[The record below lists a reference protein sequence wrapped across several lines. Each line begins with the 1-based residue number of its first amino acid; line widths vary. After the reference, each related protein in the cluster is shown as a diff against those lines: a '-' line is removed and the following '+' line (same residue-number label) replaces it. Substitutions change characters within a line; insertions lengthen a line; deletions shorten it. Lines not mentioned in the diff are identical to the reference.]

1 MSLEFLISKIQN
13 NNFLLIGRA
22 GVDIYPDP
30 PGTKTEN
37 ANTYVTH
44 LGGSSANMG
53 VQLKKYGGSCSLLTR
68 VSNDALGKFALNQ
81 LDHYGV
87 NRDLIKL
94 EDNESRIS
102 FAIVETTIE
111 DHQSIIYRHK
121 AADLFLN
128 KSDIENAKIHN
139 YECILITGTS
149 LAAQPSRDAVLYAL
163 KLAKEHNIPVIMDID
178 YRPYTWE
185 SAEKAKDVYNLAC
198 DYCSGVIGNDDE
210 FAILSGNYDEGL
222 NYAKKLSSKCDLV
235 IFKMGEKG
243 SITFSQ
249 NLEIIKGIFPVK
261 PLKPTGAGDSF
272 MGSLIGALL
281 KNYDLEKAIEIGSA
295 AAAIVVTK
303 VGCAPAMP
311 DLDEVLEFMNNNKIN
326 KGDKNAHTTV

>member
-1 MSLEFLISKIQN
+1 MSLEFLISKIKL

-30 PGTKTEN
+30 PGTKTEHAKN
-37 ANTYVTH
+37 FITH

-53 VQLKKYGGSCSLLTR
+53 VELTKFGGACSLLTR
-68 VSNDALGKFALNQ
+68 VSNDALGRLVLNQ
-81 LDHYGV
+81 LDFYGV
-87 NRDLIKL
+87 KKDLIKF

-102 FAIVETTIE
+102 FAIVESTTE

-128 KSDIENAKIHN
+128 KADIDFAKITN
-139 YECILITGTS
+139 YDCLLITGTS

-163 KLAKEHNIPVIMDID
+163 DVAKKNNIPVILDID

-185 SAEKAKDVYNLAC
+185 SPHIAKEIYNKAAEK
-198 DYCSGVIGNDDE
+198 CSGIIGNDEE
-210 FAILSGNYDEGL
+210 FGVLSGNYLEGL
-222 NYAKKLSSKCDLV
+222 NYAKNLSINCDLV
-235 IFKMGEKG
+235 IYKKGEKG
-243 SITFSQ
+243 SITFVDSK
-249 NLEIIKGIFPVK
+249 EITKGIFSVK
-261 PLKPTGAGDSF
+261 PLKPTGAGDAF
-272 MGSLIGALL
+272 MGALIGALL
-281 KNYDLEKAIEIGSA
+281 KNYDIEKAIEIGSA

-311 DLDEVLEFMNNNKIN
+311 DLNEILEFMKTNTIN
-326 KGDKNAHTTV
+326 

>member
-1 MSLEFLISKIQN
+1 MSLEFLISKIQK

-37 ANTYVTH
+37 ANKYVTH

-53 VQLKKYGGSCSLLTR
+53 VQLSKYGGLCSLLTR
-68 VSNDALGKFALNQ
+68 ISNDALGKFVLNQ
-81 LDHYGV
+81 LDYYGV
-87 NRDLIKL
+87 KKDLVKF

-102 FAIVETTIE
+102 FAIVETTVE

-128 KSDIENAKIHN
+128 KTDIESANIEN

-149 LAAQPSRDAVLYAL
+149 LAAEPSRSSVLHTL
-163 KLAKEHNIPVIMDID
+163 ELAKENRIPVIMDID

-185 SAEKAKDVYNLAC
+185 SADKAKKIYNLAAEN
-198 DYCSGVIGNDDE
+198 CSGIIGNDDE
-210 FAILSGNYDEGL
+210 FAVLSGSYEESL
-222 NYAKKLSSKCDLV
+222 NYAKKLALDCDLV
-235 IFKMGEKG
+235 IYKKGEKG
-243 SITFSQ
+243 SITYA
-249 NLEIIKGIFPVK
+249 NNKEIVKGIFPVK
-261 PLKPTGAGDSF
+261 PLKPTGAGDAF
-272 MGSLIGALL
+272 IGSLIGALL

-311 DLDEVLEFMNNNKIN
+311 NLEEIVEFMTINKIN
-326 KGDKNAHTTV
+326 EGEK

>member
-1 MSLEFLISKIQN
+1 MSLEFLISKIQK

-37 ANTYVTH
+37 ANKYVTH

-53 VQLKKYGGSCSLLTR
+53 VQLTKYGGSCSLLTR
-68 VSNDALGKFALNQ
+68 VSNDALGKFAINQ
-81 LDHYGV
+81 LDSYGV
-87 NRDLIKL
+87 KSDLVKS

-102 FAIVETTIE
+102 FAIVESTVV

-128 KSDIENAKIHN
+128 KNDIENSNLQN

-149 LAAQPSRDAVLYAL
+149 LAAEPSRSAVLYAL
-163 KLAKEHNIPVIMDID
+163 KLAKEKKIPVIMDID

-185 SAEKAKDVYNLAC
+185 SEDKAKEIYNLAG
-198 DYCSGVIGNDDE
+198 DYCSGIIGNDDE
-210 FAILSGNYDEGL
+210 FAILSGNYDDGL
-222 NYAKKLSSKCDLV
+222 SYAKKISKNCDLV
-235 IFKMGEKG
+235 IYKMGEKG
-243 SITFSQ
+243 SITFA
-249 NLEIIKGIFPVK
+249 NNEEIQRGIFPVK
-261 PLKPTGAGDSF
+261 PLKPTGAGDAF
-272 MGSLIGALL
+272 MGSLIGAIL
-281 KNYDLEKAIEIGSA
+281 KNYDLQKAIEIGSA

-311 DLDEVLEFMNNNKIN
+311 DLDEVLNFMKNNNIN
-326 KGDKNAHTTV
+326 KGER

>member
-1 MSLEFLISKIQN
+1 MSLEFLISKIQK

-37 ANTYVTH
+37 ANKYVTH

-53 VQLKKYGGSCSLLTR
+53 VQLTKYGGSCSLLTR
-68 VSNDALGKFALNQ
+68 VSNDALGKFAINQ
-81 LDHYGV
+81 LDSYGV
-87 NRDLIKL
+87 KSDLVKF

-102 FAIVETTIE
+102 FAIVESTVV

-128 KSDIENAKIHN
+128 KNDIENSNLQN

-149 LAAQPSRDAVLYAL
+149 LAAEPSRSAVLYAL
-163 KLAKEHNIPVIMDID
+163 KLAKEKKIPVIMDID

-185 SAEKAKDVYNLAC
+185 SEDKAKEIYNLAG
-198 DYCSGVIGNDDE
+198 DYCSGIIGNDDE
-210 FAILSGNYDEGL
+210 FAILSGNYDDGL
-222 NYAKKLSSKCDLV
+222 SYAKKISRNCDLV
-235 IFKMGEKG
+235 IYKMGEKG
-243 SITFSQ
+243 SITFA
-249 NLEIIKGIFPVK
+249 NNEEIQRGIFPVK
-261 PLKPTGAGDSF
+261 PLKPTGAGDAF
-272 MGSLIGALL
+272 MGSLIGAIL
-281 KNYDLEKAIEIGSA
+281 KNYDLQKAIEIGSA

-311 DLDEVLEFMNNNKIN
+311 DLDEVLDFMKNNNIN
-326 KGDKNAHTTV
+326 KGER

>member
-13 NNFLLIGRA
+13 NKFLLIGRA

-37 ANTYVTH
+37 AKNYVTH

-53 VQLKKYGGSCSLLTR
+53 VQLTRYGGSCSLLTR

-87 NRDLIKL
+87 NRNLIKL
-94 EDNESRIS
+94 EDKESRIS
-102 FAIVETTIE
+102 FAIVESTVE
-111 DHQSIIYRHK
+111 NHQSIIYRHK

-128 KSDIENAKIHN
+128 KNDIENSNIQN
-139 YECILITGTS
+139 YQCILITGTS
-149 LAAQPSRDAVLYAL
+149 LAAEPSRSAVLYAL
-163 KLAKEHNIPVIMDID
+163 EIAKEKNIPVIMDID

-185 SAEKAKDVYNLAC
+185 SADQAKQIYNIAS
-198 DYCSGVIGNDDE
+198 DYCSGIIGNDDE
-210 FAILSGNYDEGL
+210 FAVLSGSYEEGF
-222 NYAKKLSSKCDLV
+222 NYAKKKSSNCDLV
-235 IFKMGEKG
+235 IYKMGEKG
-243 SITFSQ
+243 SITFA
-249 NLEIIKGIFPVK
+249 NNEEIKKGIFPVK
-261 PLKPTGAGDSF
+261 PLKPTGAGDAF

-281 KNYDLEKAIEIGSA
+281 KNYNLQKALEIGSA

-311 DLDEVLEFMNNNKIN
+311 DLNEVLDFMKSNNIK
-326 KGDKNAHTTV
+326 KGDT

>member
-1 MSLEFLISKIQN
+1 MSLEFLISKIQK

-37 ANTYVTH
+37 ANKYVTH

-53 VQLKKYGGSCSLLTR
+53 VQLTKYGGSCSLLTR
-68 VSNDALGKFALNQ
+68 VSNDALGKFAINQ
-81 LDHYGV
+81 LDSYGV
-87 NRDLIKL
+87 KSDLVKL

-102 FAIVETTIE
+102 FAIVESTIV

-121 AADLFLN
+121 ASDLFLN
-128 KSDIENAKIHN
+128 KNDIENSNLQN

-149 LAAQPSRDAVLYAL
+149 LAADPSRSAVLYAL
-163 KLAKEHNIPVIMDID
+163 KLAKEKKIPVIMDID

-185 SAEKAKDVYNLAC
+185 SEDKAKEIYNLAG
-198 DYCSGVIGNDDE
+198 DYCSGIIGNDDE
-210 FAILSGNYDEGL
+210 FAILSGNYDDGL
-222 NYAKKLSSKCDLV
+222 SYAKKISKNCDLV
-235 IFKMGEKG
+235 IYKMGEKG
-243 SITFSQ
+243 SITFA
-249 NLEIIKGIFPVK
+249 NDKEIQRGIFPVK
-261 PLKPTGAGDSF
+261 PLKPTGAGDAF
-272 MGSLIGALL
+272 MGSFIGAIL
-281 KNYDLEKAIEIGSA
+281 KNYDLQKAIEIGSA

-311 DLDEVLEFMNNNKIN
+311 DLDEVLDFMKNNNIN
-326 KGDKNAHTTV
+326 KGER

>member
-1 MSLEFLISKIQN
+1 MSLEFLISKIQK

-37 ANTYVTH
+37 AIKYVTH

-53 VQLKKYGGSCSLLTR
+53 VQLTKYGGSCYLLTR
-68 VSNDALGKFALNQ
+68 VSNDALGKFAVNQ
-81 LDHYGV
+81 LNSYGV
-87 NRDLIKL
+87 KSDLVKL

-102 FAIVETTIE
+102 FAIVESTIV

-128 KSDIENAKIHN
+128 KNDIENSNLQN

-149 LAAQPSRDAVLYAL
+149 LAAEPSRSAVLYAL
-163 KLAKEHNIPVIMDID
+163 KLAKEKKIPVIMDID

-185 SAEKAKDVYNLAC
+185 SEDKAKEIYNLAG
-198 DYCSGVIGNDDE
+198 DYCSGIIGNDDE
-210 FAILSGNYDEGL
+210 FAILSGNYDDGL
-222 NYAKKLSSKCDLV
+222 SYAKKISKNCDLV
-235 IFKMGEKG
+235 IYKMGEKG
-243 SITFSQ
+243 SITFA
-249 NLEIIKGIFPVK
+249 NNEEIQRGIFPVK
-261 PLKPTGAGDSF
+261 PLKPTGAGDAF
-272 MGSLIGALL
+272 MGSLIGAIL
-281 KNYDLEKAIEIGSA
+281 KKYALQKAIEIGSA

-311 DLDEVLEFMNNNKIN
+311 DLDEVLDFMKNNNIN
-326 KGDKNAHTTV
+326 KGER

>member
-1 MSLEFLISKIQN
+1 MSLEFLISKIQK

-37 ANTYVTH
+37 ANKYVTH
-44 LGGSSANMG
+44 LGGSSANLG
-53 VQLKKYGGSCSLLTR
+53 VQLSKYGGLCSLLTR

-81 LDHYGV
+81 LDYYNV
-87 NRDLIKL
+87 NKDLVKL

-102 FAIVETTIE
+102 FAIVETRVE

-128 KSDIENAKIHN
+128 KSDIESARIEN

-149 LAAQPSRDAVLYAL
+149 LAAEPSRSSVLHVL
-163 KLAKEHNIPVIMDID
+163 ELAKENKIPVILDID

-185 SAEKAKDVYNLAC
+185 SEDKAKQIYNLAAENC
-198 DYCSGVIGNDDE
+198 CGIIGNDDE
-210 FAILSGNYDEGL
+210 FAVLSGSYEDGL
-222 NYAKKLSSKCDLV
+222 DYAKKLSLDCDL
-235 IFKMGEKG
+235 IIYKMGEKG
-243 SITFSQ
+243 SITYA
-249 NLEIIKGIFPVK
+249 NNKEIIKGIFPVK
-261 PLKPTGAGDSF
+261 PLKPTGAGDAF
-272 MGSLIGALL
+272 MGALIGALL
-281 KNYDLEKAIEIGSA
+281 KNYDIEKAIEIGSA

-311 DLDEVLEFMNNNKIN
+311 SLNEILEFMKTNTIN
-326 KGDKNAHTTV
+326 

>member
-1 MSLEFLISKIQN
+1 MSLEFLISKIQK

-37 ANTYVTH
+37 ATKYVTH

-53 VQLKKYGGSCSLLTR
+53 VQLTKYGGSCSLLTR
-68 VSNDALGKFALNQ
+68 VSNDALGKFAINQ
-81 LDHYGV
+81 LDSYGV
-87 NRDLIKL
+87 KSDLVKL

-102 FAIVETTIE
+102 FAIVESTIV

-128 KSDIENAKIHN
+128 KNDIVNSNLQN

-149 LAAQPSRDAVLYAL
+149 LAAEPSRSAVLYAL
-163 KLAKEHNIPVIMDID
+163 KLAKEKKIPVIMDID

-185 SAEKAKDVYNLAC
+185 STDKAKEIYNLAG
-198 DYCSGVIGNDDE
+198 DYCSGIIGNDDE
-210 FAILSGNYDEGL
+210 FAILSGHYDNGL
-222 NYAKKLSSKCDLV
+222 KYAKKISKNCDLV
-235 IFKMGEKG
+235 IYKMGEKG
-243 SITFSQ
+243 SITFA
-249 NLEIIKGIFPVK
+249 NNEEIQRGIFPVK
-261 PLKPTGAGDSF
+261 PLKPTGAGDAF

-281 KNYDLEKAIEIGSA
+281 KNYDLQKAIEIGSA

-311 DLDEVLEFMNNNKIN
+311 DLDEVLDFMKNNNIN
-326 KGDKNAHTTV
+326 KGEK